1 MSGSIQLQFITLIHN
16 RRDDGNSGGD
26 GSGDDVR
33 LHALLKLECLRMGMG
48 PLESPQTN
56 GCHGDHHSCVQVRPL
71 PEKSFLSD

>member
-1 MSGSIQLQFITLIHN
+1 MFGSMQMQFITLINN
-16 RRDDGNSGGD
+16 RCNDGGD
-26 GSGDDVR
+26 GSDDDVR